1 MKHSALSLEEYFIRT
16 GFYDLLPLA
25 TQIAENLR
33 FSQEEMSEAVCK
45 VYDKFCRYPPTRN
58 RTAWFALV
66 FKEKL
71 YEARG
76 DLLYLQSQT

>member
-1 MKHSALSLEEYFIRT
+1 MNPGDLSIEDYFIRT
-16 GFYDLLPLA
+16 NFYDLLPLA
-25 TQIAENLR
+25 IKIAEDFDYSR
-33 FSQEEMSEAVCK
+33 EEMIEAVCK

-58 RTAWFALV
+58 RTAWFSMV

-76 DLLYLQSQT
+76 DLLSLRSQS